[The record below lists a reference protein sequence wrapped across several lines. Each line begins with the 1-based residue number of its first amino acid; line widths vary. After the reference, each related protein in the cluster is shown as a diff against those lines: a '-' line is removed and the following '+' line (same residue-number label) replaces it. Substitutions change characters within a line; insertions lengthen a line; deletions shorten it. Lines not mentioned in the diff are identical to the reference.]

1 VAIIFDTNA
10 LSAFVD
16 GEQKLLHVIRGETD
30 IALPSIVLGEY
41 LYGIQQSR
49 MRASYEGWIK
59 SNLRYFDILPVAHE
73 AADRYAEIRLELKA
87 AGTPIPSNDLWI
99 AALARQHRTR
109 LVTRDRHFR
118 AILGVHIL
126 TW

>member
-16 GEQKLLHVIRGETD
+16 GDQKLLHAMRAETD

-49 MRASYEGWIK
+49 MRTSYEGWIK
-59 SNLRYFDILPVAHE
+59 SNLRFFDLLPVARE
-73 AADRYAEIRLELKA
+73 AAERYAEIRLELKA
-87 AGTPIPSNDLWI
+87 AGTPMPSNDLWI
-99 AALARQHRTR
+99 AALARQHRMQ
-109 LVTRDRHFR
+109 LVTRDGHFR
-118 AILGVHIL
+118 AIRGLHIL